1 MQIIISIVI
10 IIATIIIFMDLTR
23 VRLDIIA
30 MIGQEVLK
38 QWHLWEGNMEIK
50 ACKTHHY
57 TWRVSVH
64 NHYTTHHHT

>member
-23 VRLDIIA
+23 VRLDIIT
-30 MIGQEVLK
+30 MIRHQVLK

-50 ACKTHHY
+50 ACKNTPLY
-57 TWRVSVH
+57 LVC
-64 NHYTTHHHT
+64 